1 MTKSTSR
8 LADPAAEPAAGVATA
23 PGLYESAVW
32 RTSRTRPGVRYQ
44 VLRMSLLRRHR
55 LLLELKDLA
64 AEQRF
69 HAAQE
74 GMENEIAAA
83 ELRGRI
89 DEKAIRAALVQI
101 AGLSIGGEPATV
113 ESLLESGPEDLA
125 YEIAEAIADE
135 SFLNEEERK
144 N

>member
-8 LADPAAEPAAGVATA
+8 SADPAAEPGH
-23 PGLYESAVW
+23 YESAVW
-32 RTSRTRPGVRYQ
+32 HASRTRPGVRYQ

-69 HAAQE
+69 HAVQE
-74 GMENEIAAA
+74 GVASELAAA

-89 DEKAIRAALVQI
+89 DEKAIRAGLVQI
-101 AGLSIGGEPATV
+101 EGLSIGGEPATV

-125 YEIAEAIADE
+125 YEIAAAIADE

>member
-8 LADPAAEPAAGVATA
+8 SADPEAEPGQ
-23 PGLYESAVW
+23 YENAVW
-32 RTSRTRPGVRYQ
+32 HASRTRPGVRYQ

-55 LLLELKDLA
+55 LLMELKDLA

-69 HAAQE
+69 HAVQE
-74 GMENEIAAA
+74 GVASELAAA

-89 DEKAIRAALVQI
+89 DEKAIRAGLVQI
-101 AGLSIGGEPATV
+101 EGLSIGGEPATV

>member
-8 LADPAAEPAAGVATA
+8 SADPEAEPGQ
-23 PGLYESAVW
+23 YENAVW
-32 RTSRTRPGVRYQ
+32 HASRTRPGVRYQ

-69 HAAQE
+69 HAVQE
-74 GMENEIAAA
+74 GVASELAAA

-101 AGLSIGGEPATV
+101 EGLSIGGEPATV

-125 YEIAEAIADE
+125 YEIAAAIADE

>member
-1 MTKSTSR
+1 MTKSISR
-8 LADPAAEPAAGVATA
+8 SADFAASPAGGGAAA
-23 PGLYESAVW
+23 PGPYESAVW
-32 RTSRTRPGVRYQ
+32 RASRTRPGVRYQ

-55 LLLELKDLA
+55 LLLELRGLA

-69 HAAQE
+69 HAAQGGIE
-74 GMENEIAAA
+74 SELAAA

-89 DEKAIRAALVQI
+89 DEMTIRAALLQI
-101 AGLSIGGEPATV
+101 EGLNIGGEPATV

-135 SFLNEEERK
+135 SFLNAEERK

>member
-1 MTKSTSR
+1 
-8 LADPAAEPAAGVATA
+8 
-23 PGLYESAVW
+23 
-32 RTSRTRPGVRYQ
+32 
-44 VLRMSLLRRHR
+44 MSLLRRHR
-55 LLLELKDLA
+55 LIQELQGLA

-74 GMENEIAAA
+74 GMESEIAAA

-89 DEKAIRAALVQI
+89 DEIIIRAALAQI
-101 AGLSIGGEPATV
+101 EGLRIGGKPATV
-113 ESLLESGPEDLA
+113 ESLLEDGPDELA

>member
-8 LADPAAEPAAGVATA
+8 SADPEAK
-23 PGLYESAVW
+23 PGQYENAVW
-32 RTSRTRPGVRYQ
+32 HASRTRPGVRYQ

-55 LLLELKDLA
+55 LLMELKDLA

-69 HAAQE
+69 HAVQE
-74 GMENEIAAA
+74 GVASELAAA

-101 AGLSIGGEPATV
+101 EGLSIGGEPATV

>member
-1 MTKSTSR
+1 MQMGRSSRFSKEACRWSHSELDSSPIRPCLLYTSH
-8 LADPAAEPAAGVATA
+8 AVQEGVA
-23 PGLYESAVW
+23 S
-32 RTSRTRPGVRYQ
+32 
-44 VLRMSLLRRHR
+44 
-55 LLLELKDLA
+55 EL
-64 AEQRF
+64 
-69 HAAQE
+69 
-74 GMENEIAAA
+74 AAA

-101 AGLSIGGEPATV
+101 EGLSIGGEPATV

-125 YEIAEAIADE
+125 YEIAAAIADE

>member
-1 MTKSTSR
+1 MTKFSSR
-8 LADPAAEPAAGVATA
+8 SADGAAAATGVAIA
-23 PGLYESAVW
+23 PGQYESAVW
-32 RTSRTRPGVRYQ
+32 RESRARPGIRYQ

-55 LLLELKDLA
+55 LLQELKELA

-74 GMENEIAAA
+74 GLESEVSAA

-89 DEKAIRAALVQI
+89 DQKVIRAALLQI
-101 AGLSIGGEPATV
+101 EGLRIGGERATV
-113 ESLLESGPEDLA
+113 ESLLEDGPEDLA

>member
-1 MTKSTSR
+1 MTKFTSR
-8 LADPAAEPAAGVATA
+8 SADLAA
-23 PGLYESAVW
+23 PGAGAAIAPGHYESAVW
-32 RTSRTRPGVRYQ
+32 RESRRRPGVRYE

-55 LLLELKDLA
+55 LLLELKGLA
-64 AEQRF
+64 AKQRF
-69 HAAQE
+69 QAARE
-74 GMENEIAAA
+74 GVENEIAAA

-89 DEKAIRAALVQI
+89 DEKTIRAALVRI
-101 AGLSIGGEPATV
+101 EGLSIGGAPATV

>member
-1 MTKSTSR
+1 M
-8 LADPAAEPAAGVATA
+8 
-23 PGLYESAVW
+23 
-32 RTSRTRPGVRYQ
+32 RYQ

-55 LLLELKDLA
+55 LMQELKELA

-69 HAAQE
+69 HAAKE
-74 GMENEIAAA
+74 GVESAIATA

-89 DEKAIRAALVQI
+89 DERVIRAALVQI
-101 AGLSIGGEPATV
+101 EGLRIGGEPATV
-113 ESLLESGPEDLA
+113 ESLLEDGPEDLA
-125 YEIAEAIADE
+125 YEIAKAIADE

>member
-1 MTKSTSR
+1 MMKSSSR
-8 LADPAAEPAAGVATA
+8 SADGSAAGGVAM
-23 PGLYESAVW
+23 PPEQYESAVW
-32 RTSRTRPGVRYQ
+32 RESRTRPGIRYQ

-55 LLLELKDLA
+55 LVQELKELA

-74 GMENEIAAA
+74 GLESELAAA

-89 DEKAIRAALVQI
+89 DERVIRAALVQI
-101 AGLSIGGEPATV
+101 EGLRIGGKRATV
-113 ESLLESGPEDLA
+113 ESLLEDGPEELA
-125 YEIAEAIADE
+125 YEIAAGIADE

>member
-1 MTKSTSR
+1 M
-8 LADPAAEPAAGVATA
+8 
-23 PGLYESAVW
+23 
-32 RTSRTRPGVRYQ
+32 
-44 VLRMSLLRRHR
+44 LRMSLLRRHR
-55 LLLELKDLA
+55 LLLELKGLA

-69 HAAQE
+69 HAVQE
-74 GMENEIAAA
+74 GIESELAAA

-89 DEKAIRAALVQI
+89 DEKVIRAALVHI
-101 AGLSIGGEPATV
+101 EGLSIGGAPATV